1 MDLVAWYEAYW
12 AAKDD
17 RVDHTR
23 LDLMLAHIQ
32 PGQRVFQLDG
42 GPGML
47 AERMQRERG
56 AQVVM
61 TDLTQEGIRRA
72 RARGLEAYQL
82 YIAERDIPY
91 PAETFDVV
99 VSDSA
104 IEHHFDPARSF
115 DELIRVLKPG
125 GTFIL
130 CLPNIAHWRCRW
142 WFLRGRFPYVRA
154 TPTDF
159 THLRFF
165 TLATIREWLEPR
177 GIRIIHVDGSASL
190 WVRDLYPGWLRRPP
204 FRQLYTRLA
213 RRFPTLFAR
222 DLIVIGRKREALSPS
237 SP

>member
-1 MDLVAWYEAYW
+1 MNLVAWYEAYW

-17 RVDHTR
+17 TVDQSR
-23 LDLMLAHIQ
+23 LDLMLPYIQ

-47 AERMQRERG
+47 AERMVRERG
-56 AQVVM
+56 ARVVM
-61 TDLTQEGIRRA
+61 TDLTSEATQRA
-72 RARGLEAYQL
+72 LAKGLDASQL
-82 YIAERDIPY
+82 YIAEADIPH
-91 PAETFDVV
+91 PSAAFDVV

-115 DELIRVLKPG
+115 DELARVLKPG
-125 GTFIL
+125 GLMVL

-142 WFLRGRFPYVRA
+142 WLLRGRFPIVRA

-165 TLATIREWLEPR
+165 TLNEIQGWLGERNITIT
-177 GIRIIHVDGSASL
+177 RIDGSASL
-190 WVRDLYPGWLRRPP
+190 WVRGLYPGWLRRPP
-204 FRQLYTRLA
+204 FNLLYTRLA

-222 DLIVIGRKREALSPS
+222 DLIVLGRKKA
-237 SP
+237 

>member
-17 RVDHTR
+17 TVDHSR
-23 LDLMLAHIQ
+23 LDLMLPYIQ

-47 AERMQRERG
+47 AERIVKERG
-56 AQVVM
+56 AEVVM
-61 TDLTQEGIRRA
+61 TDLTHEATRRA
-72 RARGLEAYQL
+72 QAKGLQASQL
-82 YIAERDIPY
+82 YIAEQDIPW
-91 PAETFDVV
+91 PDASFDVV

-115 DELIRVLKPG
+115 DELARILKPG

-130 CLPNIAHWRCRW
+130 CLPNIAHWRHRW
-142 WFLRGRFPYVRA
+142 WLLRGRFPYVPA

-165 TLATIREWLEPR
+165 TLNEIRQWLGDRNIVIE
-177 GIRIIHVDGSASL
+177 HVDGSPSM
-190 WVRDLYPGWLRRPP
+190 WVKGLYPRWMRHRWIRPWYEKLAHRWP
-204 FRQLYTRLA
+204 TLLA
-213 RRFPTLFAR
+213 R
-222 DLIVIGRKREALSPS
+222 DIIVIGRKQP
-237 SP
+237 

>member
-17 RVDHTR
+17 SVDHSR
-23 LDLMLAHIQ
+23 LDLMLAHIR

-47 AERMQRERG
+47 AQRMVEERG
-56 AQVVM
+56 AEVIM
-61 TDLTQEGIRRA
+61 TDLTREATERA
-72 RARGLEAYQL
+72 RAKGLQASQL
-82 YIAERDIPY
+82 YIAEEDIPY
-91 PAETFDVV
+91 PDESFDVV

-115 DELIRVLKPG
+115 DELARILKPG

-130 CLPNIAHWRCRW
+130 CLPNIAHWRCRLW
-142 WFLRGRFPYVRA
+142 LLRGRFPYWPA
-154 TPTDF
+154 SPTDF

-165 TLATIREWLEPR
+165 TLNEIRTWLADR
-177 GIRIIHVDGSASL
+177 GITIEHVDGSASL
-190 WVRDLYPGWLRRPP
+190 WVRNGFYPRWLRHPYVRPW
-204 FRQLYTRLA
+204 YIRLA

-222 DLIVIGRKREALSPS
+222 DLIVVGRKRVLK
-237 SP
+237 

>member
-1 MDLVAWYEAYW
+1 MDLVAWYETYW

-17 RVDHTR
+17 NVDHSR
-23 LDLMLAHIQ
+23 LDLMLPYIQ

-47 AERMQRERG
+47 AARIARERG

-61 TDLTQEGIRRA
+61 TDLTQQATTRA
-72 RARGLEAYQL
+72 RAKGLDASQL
-82 YIAERDIPY
+82 YIAAADIPH
-91 PAETFDVV
+91 PDASFDVV

-115 DELIRVLKPG
+115 DELTRILKPG
-125 GTFIL
+125 GLFIL

-142 WFLRGRFPYVRA
+142 WLLRGRFPYVRA

-165 TLATIREWLEPR
+165 TLHEIRAWLHPR
-177 GIRIIHVDGSASL
+177 GIAITHIDGSASL
-190 WVRDLYPGWLRRPP
+190 WVRDLYPSWLRRPP
-204 FRQLYTRLA
+204 FSRLYTRLA
-213 RRFPTLFAR
+213 RRFPTLLAR
-222 DLIVIGRKREALSPS
+222 DLIVIGQKSGQ
-237 SP
+237 

>member
-1 MDLVAWYEAYW
+1 MDLVAWYEVYW

-17 RVDHTR
+17 SVDHGR
-23 LDLMLAHIQ
+23 LDLMLRHIQ

-47 AERMQRERG
+47 AQRMVYERG

-61 TDLTQEGIRRA
+61 TDLTEEATRRA
-72 RARGLEAYQL
+72 QAKGLDASQL
-82 YIAERDIPY
+82 YIAENEIPF
-91 PAETFDVV
+91 PGASFDAV

-115 DELIRVLKPG
+115 DELARVLKPDG
-125 GTFIL
+125 LFIL

-142 WFLRGRFPYVRA
+142 WLLAGRFPYVRA

-165 TLATIREWLEPR
+165 TLNEIRGWLAER
-177 GIRIIHVDGSASL
+177 DIAITHLDGSASL
-190 WVRDLYPGWLRRPP
+190 WVRGLYPNWLRRPP
-204 FRQLYTRLA
+204 FNHLYTRLA

-222 DLIVIGRKREALSPS
+222 DLIVVGRKKR
-237 SP
+237 

>member
-1 MDLVAWYEAYW
+1 MNLVAWYEAYW

-17 RVDHTR
+17 NVDHSR
-23 LDLMLAHIQ
+23 LDLMLPYIQ

-47 AERMQRERG
+47 AERMVNERG

-61 TDLTQEGIRRA
+61 TDLTEEATRRA
-72 RARGLEAYQL
+72 QAKGLNASRL
-82 YIAERDIPY
+82 YIAEQDIPY
-91 PAETFDVV
+91 PDASFDAV

-115 DELIRVLKPG
+115 DELARILKPG
-125 GTFIL
+125 GTFVL

-142 WFLRGRFPYVRA
+142 WLLRGRFPYVRA

-165 TLATIREWLEPR
+165 TLNEIRQWLAER
-177 GIRIIHVDGSASL
+177 DIDIVHVDGSASL
-190 WVRDLYPGWLRRPP
+190 WVREGFYPGWLRRPP
-204 FRQLYTRLA
+204 FRRLYTWLA

-222 DLIVIGRKREALSPS
+222 DLIVIGRKKEERRNK
-237 SP
+237 

>member
-1 MDLVAWYEAYW
+1 MDLVSWYEKYW

-17 RVDHTR
+17 TVDHAR
-23 LDLMLAHIQ
+23 LDLMLPYVQ

-47 AERMQRERG
+47 AERMVKERG

-61 TDLTQEGIRRA
+61 TDLTHEATQRA
-72 RARGLEAYQL
+72 RAKGLDASQL
-82 YIAERDIPY
+82 YIAEQDIPW
-91 PAETFDVV
+91 PDASFDVV

-115 DELIRVLKPG
+115 DELARILKPG

-130 CLPNIAHWRCRW
+130 CLPNIGHWRHRW
-142 WFLRGRFPYVRA
+142 WLLRGRFPYVPA

-165 TLATIREWLEPR
+165 TLNEIRVWLHDR
-177 GIRIIHVDGSASL
+177 GIEIERVDGSPSM
-190 WVRDLYPGWLRRPP
+190 WVRGLYPAWMRHPWVRPW
-204 FRQLYTRLA
+204 YEKLA
-213 RRFPTLFAR
+213 HRWPTLLAR
-222 DLIVIGRKREALSPS
+222 DLIVIGRKRADA
-237 SP
+237 

>member
-17 RVDHTR
+17 SVDHAR
-23 LDLMLAHIQ
+23 LDLMLRHIR

-47 AERMQRERG
+47 AERIQRERG
-56 AQVVM
+56 AQVIM

-72 RARGLEAYQL
+72 RARGLEAYPL
-82 YIAERDIPY
+82 YIADQDIPY
-91 PAETFDVV
+91 PDGTFDVV

-115 DELIRVLKPG
+115 DELVRVLKPG

-142 WFLRGRFPYVRA
+142 WLLRGRFPYVRA

-165 TLATIREWLEPR
+165 TLTEIRGWLEPR
-177 GIRIIHVDGSASL
+177 GIRIVQVDGSASL
-190 WVRDLYPGWLRRPP
+190 WVRDLYPDWLRRPP
-204 FRQLYTRLA
+204 FRRLYTWLA

-222 DLIVIGRKREALSPS
+222 DLIVIGQKREEAPRAR
-237 SP
+237 P